1 MSVDQIEG
9 KLESRAAGASLSLN
23 GISMEYGNLRAVDDV
38 SLAIEPGQFVTL
50 LGASG
55 SGKTTLLRVIAGF
68 LEPTSGSVLVDGKDL
83 TRVPVHRRNIG
94 MVFQSYALFPH
105 MSVERNVAFP
115 LAMRG
120 VGKDERRTLV
130 EQALES
136 VRLPG
141 YGHRMPH
148 QLSGGQQ
155 QRVALARA
163 IVSRPSLLLM
173 DEPLGAL
180 DRRLREAMQIE
191 ILRLSR
197 EMGLTV
203 INVTHD
209 QEEAFTMSDKIALLA
224 GGNLVQYASPEEIY
238 TRPVSSVAA
247 EFLGEANMFRGVL
260 TRSSRGELQLPVGSG
275 RIVVSPECWIGS
287 APDAGHEV
295 ALVVRPWAVD
305 IQSARPGGLDTPPAA
320 DCWLAGRLAAVIYAG
335 DSQKLVVERPD
346 ETELIVRRP
355 MENKFVAEPGAE
367 VLVTWAHQNAVV
379 TQVG

>member
-1 MSVDQIEG
+1 
-9 KLESRAAGASLSLN
+9 
-23 GISMEYGNLRAVDDV
+23 ME
-38 SLAIEPGQFVTL
+38 
-50 LGASG
+50 
-55 SGKTTLLRVIAGF
+55 
-68 LEPTSGSVLVDGKDL
+68 
-83 TRVPVHRRNIG
+83 
-94 MVFQSYALFPH
+94 
-105 MSVERNVAFP
+105 
-115 LAMRG
+115 
-120 VGKDERRTLV
+120 
-130 EQALES
+130 
-136 VRLPG
+136 
-141 YGHRMPH
+141 
-148 QLSGGQQ
+148 
-155 QRVALARA
+155 
-163 IVSRPSLLLM
+163 
-173 DEPLGAL
+173 EPLGAL
-180 DRRLREAMQIE
+180 DRRLREAMQSE

-224 GGNLVQYASPEEIY
+224 GGSLVQYASPEEIY

-305 IQSARPGGLDTPPAA
+305 IQSARAGGLDTPPAA

-367 VLVTWAHQNAVV
+367 VFVTWAHQNAVV